1 MSERLFIRLG
11 SNINEPCAWLVWSE
25 QEQEIIASGELA
37 DARALS
43 TLSER
48 AGNRAVDVLVAGD
61 AVSLTTVTLPEKGQR
76 QALKALPFM
85 LEESLAQ
92 SVDEL
97 HFVPGPRDGDTL
109 HVAVAAHSLVQE
121 WLSWLQ
127 DAGLKPRKLV
137 PDCLALPL
145 QGMDWALMEFHGQM
159 LLRRGI
165 ADGISVSRDWFDVL
179 FPTLLEQ
186 RDTPP
191 AIACYSQFA
200 AEGADCQPQPLE
212 LPLLIMAQGYLDAPF
227 NLLCGRYTPKRE
239 YSKQLLPWKKV
250 AVVAAIALVLGV
262 ANKGLNIYQLHS
274 QTAALQAQ
282 TETLYRQV
290 AGNSRIVNVRS
301 QMESLLR
308 SLQGQGAGG
317 ELFEMLGNLQQ
328 AFKQVPELKPNNLR
342 FDGSRSEIRMQ
353 VTAKDYAQ
361 IEKFKALAGDH
372 FQLDAG
378 AMNSVE
384 GAVTS
389 TLTLRSK

>member
-109 HVAVAAHSLVQE
+109 HVAVVAHSLVQE

-191 AIACYSQFA
+191 SIACYSQFA

-250 AVVAAIALVLGV
+250 AIVAAIALVLGV

>member
-109 HVAVAAHSLVQE
+109 HVAVVAHSLVQE

-317 ELFEMLGNLQQ
+317 ELFEMLGNLQR

>member
-11 SNINEPCAWLVWSE
+11 SNVNEPCAWLVWSE

-109 HVAVAAHSLVQE
+109 HVAVVAHNLVQE

>member
-11 SNINEPCAWLVWSE
+11 ININEPCAWLVWSE

-109 HVAVAAHSLVQE
+109 HVAVVAHSLVQE

>member
-109 HVAVAAHSLVQE
+109 HVAVVAHSLVQE

>member
-11 SNINEPCAWLVWSE
+11 SNIDEPCAWLVWSE

-48 AGNRAVDVLVAGD
+48 AGNRPVDVLVAGD
-61 AVSLTTVTLPEKGQR
+61 ALSLTTVTLPEKGQR

-85 LEESLAQ
+85 LEDSLAQ
-92 SVDEL
+92 NVDEL

-109 HVAVAAHSLVQE
+109 HVAVVAHALVQE

-145 QGMDWALMEFHGQM
+145 LEMDWALMEFNGQM

-165 ADGISVSRDWFDVL
+165 ADGISVSRDWFDML
-179 FPTLLEQ
+179 FPSLLEQ
-186 RDTPP
+186 RETPP
-191 AIACYSQFA
+191 TIACYSPFVA
-200 AEGADCQPQPLE
+200 DKADCQQQPLE
-212 LPLLIMAQGYLDAPF
+212 LPLLVLAKGYLDAPF

-250 AVVAAIALVLGV
+250 AVIAVLALVLGLV
-262 ANKGLNIYQLHS
+262 NKGLNIYRLNS
-274 QTAALQAQ
+274 QTAELQAQ
-282 TETLYRQV
+282 TETIYRTV

-301 QMESLLR
+301 QMDSLLR

-317 ELFEMLGNLQQ
+317 ELFTMLGSLQQ
-328 AFKQVPELKPNNLR
+328 AFKQVPDLKPNNLR
-342 FDGSRSEIRMQ
+342 FDGSRNEIRMQ

-361 IEKFKALAGDH
+361 IEKFKGLAGDR

-378 AMNSVE
+378 AMNSIE

>member
-1 MSERLFIRLG
+1 VSERLFIRLG

-109 HVAVAAHSLVQE
+109 HVAVVAHSLVQE

-250 AVVAAIALVLGV
+250 AIVAAIALVLGV

-328 AFKQVPELKPNNLR
+328 AVKQVPELKPNNLR

>member
-1 MSERLFIRLG
+1 VSERLFIRLG

-109 HVAVAAHSLVQE
+109 HVAVVAHSLVQE

-179 FPTLLEQ
+179 FPTLIEQ

-191 AIACYSQFA
+191 SIACYSQFA

-250 AVVAAIALVLGV
+250 AIVAAIALVLGV

-274 QTAALQAQ
+274 QTSALQAQ